1 MFFYLDFAKA
11 FDKVPHGR
19 LLVKLESK
27 GIVGKLKQ
35 WMENWLAGRTQRV
48 TIGGTAS
55 NEEEVK
61 SGVTQG
67 TVMGPPLF
75 TVYIDDI
82 DLVVRQVKLFIKFAD
97 DGKGMKEI
105 RSRQDAIELQ
115 AALDSLFGWAETWG
129 MRFNVDKCKI
139 MHVGRNNPRYEYF
152 INGTKLKT
160 VDDETDVGVI
170 VQDSLKPAKQCQK
183 AANTA
188 GAVLRTI
195 KRNFHYRDKRV
206 FLQLYKQY
214 VRPHLEFASPA
225 WSPWLEQD
233 KNLLEKVQQKA
244 VDWVTGL
251 AGETYEEKCAELGL
265 STLENRRWEQ
275 DMVQTYKIVNG
286 IGNIEQSKF
295 FTRMDERNTIQTR
308 MAAGVDNLRPKRAR
322 TELRKHA
329 FSVRIVQSWN
339 GLPDTVKAARTVL
352 SFKNSIKKFLEDGGR
367 PGYQ

>member
-1 MFFYLDFAKA
+1 MESILKDAIMDHLQSNNLISDSQHGFIPGRSCTTNLLTFQEEITKSIDNGIPVDVFYLDFAKA

-19 LLVKLESK
+19 LLVKLKSK

-35 WMENWLAGRTQRV
+35 WVENWLAGRTQRV

-170 VQDSLKPAKQCQK
+170 VQDSLKP
-183 AANTA
+183 
-188 GAVLRTI
+188 G
-195 KRNFHYRDKRV
+195 
-206 FLQLYKQY
+206 
-214 VRPHLEFASPA
+214 
-225 WSPWLEQD
+225 
-233 KNLLEKVQQKA
+233 
-244 VDWVTGL
+244 
-251 AGETYEEKCAELGL
+251 
-265 STLENRRWEQ
+265 
-275 DMVQTYKIVNG
+275 
-286 IGNIEQSKF
+286 
-295 FTRMDERNTIQTR
+295 
-308 MAAGVDNLRPKRAR
+308 
-322 TELRKHA
+322 
-329 FSVRIVQSWN
+329 
-339 GLPDTVKAARTVL
+339 
-352 SFKNSIKKFLEDGGR
+352 
-367 PGYQ
+367 